1 VTEAALF
8 ALSAA
13 LALGVVLWLVSLRLK
28 DASIAD
34 VAWGPLFVLI
44 AATAYWLGDGS
55 GPRRLLVLLLVTLW
69 ALRLA
74 SHLARRN
81 LGHGEDPRY
90 RAMRER
96 AGPAFRWLSLPSVFL
111 LQPLLAWIISA
122 PVIAVMQHAGPPSLD
137 AADVAATLVFAL
149 GLGIE
154 TVADRQLT
162 AFRRDPAN
170 RDRVLDRGLFRYSRH
185 PNYFGEFVLW
195 WGLGGFG
202 LAAGSP
208 LSLLGPALLSVLLL
222 RVSGVTLLESTIV
235 SRRPDYSKYKATTN
249 AFFPGPPRRVS

>member
-1 VTEAALF
+1 MTEASLWGLA
-8 ALSAA
+8 AA
-13 LALGVVLWLVSLRLK
+13 LALGVVLWLVSLRLE
-28 DASIAD
+28 DVSIVD
-34 VAWGPLFVLI
+34 IFWGPLFVVI
-44 AATAYWLGDGS
+44 AATTYWLGTGS
-55 GPRRLLVLLLVTLW
+55 GPRRLLVLLLVAIW

-96 AGPAFRWLSLPSVFL
+96 SGRSFRWLSLPYVFL
-111 LQPLLAWIISA
+111 LQPLLAWIVSA
-122 PVIAVMQHAGPPSLD
+122 PVIAVMQHAGPQELGV
-137 AADVAATLVFAL
+137 ADVAATLVFAL
-149 GLGIE
+149 GLTIE

-162 AFRRDPAN
+162 AFRRDARN

-208 LSLLGPALLSVLLL
+208 LSLVGPALLSMLLL

-235 SRRPDYSKYKATTN
+235 SRRPEYSKYKATTN